1 MDSTEG
7 SPTRR
12 LRCTIIG
19 AGVSGILMACKIR
32 MHLAAFVDFQILE
45 KNAELGGTWQEN
57 RYPGRAAHATSQA
70 TATNSL
76 LHQIQTGPGSRYATS
91 LEIKNYLKA
100 VARRF
105 RLDENIS
112 YNRKVVSA
120 TWSDDTSTWTVQ
132 TSHGDTIESE
142 ILVNAG
148 GILNNPQM
156 PNIEGL
162 DTFTGPTLHTAAWD
176 SSVHLEGKTVAII
189 GSGASS
195 IQVLPQ
201 LQAKCKHIN
210 VYIRT
215 PSWICPPVVV
225 PNAGNSNYT
234 YQDEERELFREDE
247 GHYIHLRK
255 DIESRFNSMFGAFFK
270 LNPEQQDMRN
280 RFEARMRCIIKDE
293 ELQRRL
299 IPSFEA
305 GCRRINPGEQYLIS
319 IQEPNVEPVFDPI
332 QRVTPTGIVA
342 GGVEYPADVI
352 VAATGFNTSFRPR
365 FPIIGRKRVNLQD
378 IWGKDP
384 ISYFGTG
391 VSGFPN
397 YLVYLG
403 PNTPISNGSLMGP
416 LEATS
421 DYFIRLLQ
429 RMIRHGALSFDVH
442 PGAQE
447 DFDKHTKSFMKG
459 MVWTG
464 TCRSWF
470 KRADDGKVTA
480 LWPGS
485 SLHYMQCLAEDRWED
500 YEWRY
505 DRERF
510 AYWKNG
516 FSWIE
521 RPGADQMGLQAQRS
535 MEAMTTLP
543 RSTSDLAF
551 YIGKA
556 ENLSPSEM
564 SSNGESP
571 IDSIENIKSAGAKSL
586 AEHDGLARDKEVAA
600 AADHFC
606 ITVPV

>member
-1 MDSTEG
+1 
-7 SPTRR
+7 
-12 LRCTIIG
+12 
-19 AGVSGILMACKIR
+19 
-32 MHLAAFVDFQILE
+32 
-45 KNAELGGTWQEN
+45 
-57 RYPGRAAHATSQA
+57 
-70 TATNSL
+70 
-76 LHQIQTGPGSRYATS
+76 
-91 LEIKNYLKA
+91 
-100 VARRF
+100 
-105 RLDENIS
+105 
-112 YNRKVVSA
+112 
-120 TWSDDTSTWTVQ
+120 
-132 TSHGDTIESE
+132 
-142 ILVNAG
+142 
-148 GILNNPQM
+148 M

-162 DTFTGPTLHTAAWD
+162 GTFAGPTLHTAAWD
-176 SSVHLEGKTVAII
+176 SSVDLQGKTIAII

-225 PNAGNSNYT
+225 PNAGSSNYT
-234 YQDEERELFREDE
+234 YQDEERELFRKDE
-247 GHYIHLRK
+247 KNYINSRK
-255 DIESRFNSMFGAFFK
+255 EIESQFNSMFGAFFK

-319 IQEPNVEPVFDPI
+319 IQEPNVQPVFDPI
-332 QRVTPTGIVA
+332 QRATPSGIIA

-365 FPIIGRKRVNLQD
+365 FPIIGRKGLNLQD

-397 YLVYLG
+397 YLIYLG

-429 RMIRHGALSFDVH
+429 RMIRNRALSFDVRQD
-442 PGAQE
+442 AQE
-447 DFDKHTKSFMKG
+447 DFDNHTKSFMKG

-470 KRADDGKVTA
+470 KRANDGKVTA

-505 DRERF
+505 DKERF

-521 RPGADQMGLQAQRS
+521 RPEMDQIGLQAQRS
-535 MEAMTTLP
+535 METMTTLP

-551 YIGKA
+551 YICKA
-556 ENLSPSEM
+556 ENLSRSEI
-564 SSNGESP
+564 SSNGESLVHNV
-571 IDSIENIKSAGAKSL
+571 ENIKSAEAESL
-586 AEHDGLARDKEVAA
+586 GEHDNLARDKEPAA
-600 AADHFC
+600 AADHPC